1 MDGSIEIP
9 PDDLTGKLSR
19 EDAARALG
27 VSVRSVG
34 RLVESGDLRVTHDDR
49 GRPRFDRDEVE
60 RLALARARQVRREPG
75 ELAARAFELFASGL
89 GPRDVVTAE
98 RVTPDVAA
106 ELHVR
111 WVELG
116 RNVVIDGARAER
128 LAAALG
134 LRELNVEQLER
145 AVGALPRVAQA
156 LRAPCNSC
164 GREAFVGQARY
175 YGPEWQCVACREA
188 EAEALGTSAHG
199 E

>member
-9 PDDLTGKLSR
+9 PNDVTAKLSR

-34 RLVESGDLRVTHDDR
+34 RLVESGDLQVTHDDR
-49 GRPRFDRDEVE
+49 GRPWFDHDEVE
-60 RLALARARQVRREPG
+60 RLALARSRQVRREPG

-111 WVELG
+111 WVQLG

-134 LRELNVEQLER
+134 LRELDVEQLER
-145 AVGALPRVAQA
+145 VVSALPRVARA
-156 LRAPCNSC
+156 LYAPCSSC
-164 GREAFVGQARY
+164 GTEQVVGQARY
-175 YGPEWQCVACREA
+175 YSPDWVCRTCHTAAQSVADE
-188 EAEALGTSAHG
+188 
-199 E
+199 